1 MLDTHAWF
9 WWLAEPGKL
18 SRRATRTIAAARV
31 VGVSSY
37 TVLEL
42 ADLVERRRIELDR
55 PTRSWI
61 RAAVAQDR
69 TRLLQLD
76 AEIAVDAAQLQ
87 FARDPFDR
95 VIYATARA
103 ADAPLVTRDERLH
116 AFDAARAVW

>member
-18 SRRATRTIAAARV
+18 SPSATRTIAAAQV
-31 VGVSSY
+31 IGVSSY

-55 PTRSWI
+55 PTRAWI
-61 RAAVAQDR
+61 RVAVAQER
-69 TRLLQLD
+69 TRILELD

-87 FARDPFDR
+87 FAPDPFDR

-116 AFDAARAVW
+116 AFDSARAVW